1 MSTVKFHVSAG
12 RRILLLFLCFL
23 LGTIITSVIAGLL
36 LNVGGADRQ
45 VAMLRIGAVVQDVV
59 MLVLPAVATAMIVT
73 RNSAGL
79 LTVDSRPSARMLLWA
94 LVAMVVSMPVMSYII
109 ELNASITFP
118 ESLKSLEEAL
128 RQMEENAAGSIE
140 LMMGPHTVMN
150 LIVNVLII
158 GLFAGFSEEL
168 FFRGALQRLLQSTR
182 MSPAAAVW
190 IAAIVFS
197 AVHFQFFGFVPR
209 MLLGAFFGYL
219 LLWSGSVWLAVAAHA
234 FNNVMYVVLT
244 YFTGSGDPQFSLPF
258 GEPWLLPL
266 VSALLTA
273 GCLVALHRS
282 CRSVAD

>member
-73 RNSAGL
+73 RNPAGL

-94 LVAMVVSMPVMSYII
+94 LAAMVVSMPAMSYVI
-109 ELNASITFP
+109 EWNASISFP

-244 YFTGSGDPQFSLPF
+244 YFTGSGDPQFNLPF

-282 CRSVAD
+282 RLAAQ

>member
-36 LNVGGADRQ
+36 LNVGGTDRQ

-59 MLVLPAVATAMIVT
+59 MLVLPAVATALIVT